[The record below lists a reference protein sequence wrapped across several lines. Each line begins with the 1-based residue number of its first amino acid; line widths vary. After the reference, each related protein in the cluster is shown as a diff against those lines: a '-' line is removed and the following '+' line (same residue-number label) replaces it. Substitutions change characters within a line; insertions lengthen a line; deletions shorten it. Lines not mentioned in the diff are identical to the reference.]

1 VDNGEVIKNNLTYK
15 VMKPIDNKND
25 DSDLHN
31 DEIGENTGE
40 DTLLAEQA
48 KLKPGEKVESDS
60 ESSNKGKGPAGEDL

>member
-1 VDNGEVIKNNLTYK
+1 
-15 VMKPIDNKND
+15 MKTADNKPNND
-25 DSDLHN
+25 NSDLHS

-48 KLKPGEKVESDS
+48 ELKPGEKNKYDR

>member
-1 VDNGEVIKNNLTYK
+1 
-15 VMKPIDNKND
+15 MKPIDNKND

-40 DTLLAEQA
+40 DTLLAAQA
-48 KLKPGEKVESDS
+48 KLKPGEKIEYEV